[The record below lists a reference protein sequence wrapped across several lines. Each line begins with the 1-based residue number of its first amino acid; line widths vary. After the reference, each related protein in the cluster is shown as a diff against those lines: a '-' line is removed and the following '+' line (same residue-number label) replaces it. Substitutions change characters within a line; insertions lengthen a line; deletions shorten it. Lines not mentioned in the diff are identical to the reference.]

1 MGDAWASLLMR
12 LLRDGHADMAA
23 ELLAG
28 DGNEDMAADLLG
40 EDSVEEVRADNDK
53 DMEGVD

>member
-1 MGDAWASLLMR
+1 
-12 LLRDGHADMAA
+12 MAA

-28 DGNEDMAADLLG
+28 DGNDDMAADLLG
-40 EDSVEEVRADNDK
+40 EDSDEEVRADNNK